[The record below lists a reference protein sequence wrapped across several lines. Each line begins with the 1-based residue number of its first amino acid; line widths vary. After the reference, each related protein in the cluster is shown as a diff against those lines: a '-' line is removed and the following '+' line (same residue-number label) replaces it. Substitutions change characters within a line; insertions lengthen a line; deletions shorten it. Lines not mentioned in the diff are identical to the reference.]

1 MCSTCFGLDMS
12 RKKPEVPSLADAL
25 AKGFAELNT
34 DDDNSSPVEEV
45 PEVPEVSEVQES
57 PDIESPS
64 KPQYGRPAQHKAEEN
79 SFIVN
84 TNTPTQTSTNDEEF
98 TEKSESKEIEILE
111 KPSTSFGDDFDVEW

>member
-1 MCSTCFGLDMS
+1 MS

-45 PEVPEVSEVQES
+45 PEVP
-57 PDIESPS
+57 
-64 KPQYGRPAQHKAEEN
+64 AQHKAEEN

-98 TEKSESKEIEILE
+98 TEKPESKEIEILE

>member
-1 MCSTCFGLDMS
+1 MS

-25 AKGFAELNT
+25 AKGFAELNI
-34 DDDNSSPVEEV
+34 DDENPSPVEEL
-45 PEVPEVSEVQES
+45 PEVSEAQES

-64 KPQYGRPAQHKAEEN
+64 NPQYGRPAQHKAEEN

>member
-1 MCSTCFGLDMS
+1 MS

-45 PEVPEVSEVQES
+45 PEVSEVQES
-57 PDIESPS
+57 SAIESPS

-84 TNTPTQTSTNDEEF
+84 TNTPTQTSNNDEQII
-98 TEKSESKEIEILE
+98 EKPESQEIEILE